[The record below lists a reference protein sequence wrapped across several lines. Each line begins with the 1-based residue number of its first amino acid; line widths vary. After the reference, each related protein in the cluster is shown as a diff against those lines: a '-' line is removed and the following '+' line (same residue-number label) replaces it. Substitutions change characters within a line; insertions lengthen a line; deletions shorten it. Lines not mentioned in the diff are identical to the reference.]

1 MTEMQKKMIE
11 KLGLAESDFE
21 KKETVVSNE
30 ERINDL
36 EIAVEVTNMTHTL
49 YTALPIELPRH
60 IYRL

>member
-1 MTEMQKKMIE
+1 MTKLQKKMIK

-36 EIAVEVTNMTHTL
+36 EIAICELLETL
-49 YTALPIELPRH
+49 GNAE
-60 IYRL
+60 

>member
-1 MTEMQKKMIE
+1 MTEMQKKMIN

-36 EIAVEVTNMTHTL
+36 EVAVCEL
-49 YTALPIELPRH
+49 FEALGNAE
-60 IYRL
+60 

>member
-11 KLGLAESDFE
+11 KLGLDESDFE

-36 EIAVEVTNMTHTL
+36 EIAVCELLETL
-49 YTALPIELPRH
+49 GNAE
-60 IYRL
+60 

>member
-21 KKETVVSNE
+21 KKETVVSNG

-36 EIAVEVTNMTHTL
+36 EIAVCELLETL
-49 YTALPIELPRH
+49 GNAE
-60 IYRL
+60 

>member
-36 EIAVEVTNMTHTL
+36 EIAVC
-49 YTALPIELPRH
+49 EL
-60 IYRL
+60 LEAMGNVE

>member
-1 MTEMQKKMIE
+1 MTETQKKMME

-36 EIAVEVTNMTHTL
+36 EIAVC
-49 YTALPIELPRH
+49 EL
-60 IYRL
+60 LETFGNAE

>member
-36 EIAVEVTNMTHTL
+36 EIAVC
-49 YTALPIELPRH
+49 EL
-60 IYRL
+60 LEAMGNTE

>member
-11 KLGLAESDFE
+11 KLGLAKSDFE

-36 EIAVEVTNMTHTL
+36 EIAVC
-49 YTALPIELPRH
+49 EL
-60 IYRL
+60 LEAMGNAE

>member
-11 KLGLAESDFE
+11 KLGISQSDFE

-36 EIAVEVTNMTHTL
+36 EIAVC
-49 YTALPIELPRH
+49 EL
-60 IYRL
+60 LEAMGNAE